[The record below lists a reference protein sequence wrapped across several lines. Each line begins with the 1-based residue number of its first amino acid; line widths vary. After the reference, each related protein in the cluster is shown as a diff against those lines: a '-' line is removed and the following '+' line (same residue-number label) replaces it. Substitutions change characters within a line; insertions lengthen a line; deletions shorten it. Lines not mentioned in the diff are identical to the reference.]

1 MLEFFDNIERDPNGV
16 SYILGIGDEVEILSG
31 PFTGC
36 VGKVQSIKRKISVKI
51 TEAVF
56 SVPPNFKS
64 KTVAFEP
71 SQIMP
76 LTMPACLRYSNT
88 RLLKRTA
95 NSR

>member
-1 MLEFFDNIERDPNGV
+1 MLEFFDNIERDPNGI

-71 SQIMP
+71 SQIVP
-76 LTMPACLRYSNT
+76 LESYWRSTVR
-88 RLLKRTA
+88 
-95 NSR
+95 